1 MEQMEMKTIY
11 QLKEQEQKI
20 NENSVIS
27 NVDIISELEK
37 IKRAQQTTKAGTKK
51 SYISKLENGEN
62 PTIETLL
69 KVLQYFNK
77 MQTFNQYVV
86 REIEKIDNNKSLY

>member
-51 SYISKLENGEN
+51 SKENG
-62 PTIETLL
+62 I
-69 KVLQYFNK
+69 KYIFF
-77 MQTFNQYVV
+77 MF
-86 REIEKIDNNKSLY
+86 D